1 LASVIFSKDGPGNSL
16 KRPSLAVATRASVA
30 TTLGVL
36 ACSPAAAQG
45 IDYSKLDTR
54 ARADYFGANEADDKT
69 RR

>member
-1 LASVIFSKDGPGNSL
+1 VAS
-16 KRPSLAVATRASVA
+16 TRAFVA
-30 TTLGVL
+30 ATLGV